1 MLKEEIDQYGLD
13 HMLVAKKVLD
23 DLQKYITE
31 EKANGMAAWMA
42 GPLAQ
47 VVDQIS
53 SCQNYDFSTR
63 RIRG

>member
-31 EKANGMAAWMA
+31 EKEKWQVAAGDLFERMEIHA
-42 GPLAQ
+42 KEGKE
-47 VVDQIS
+47 D
-53 SCQNYDFSTR
+53 
-63 RIRG
+63 